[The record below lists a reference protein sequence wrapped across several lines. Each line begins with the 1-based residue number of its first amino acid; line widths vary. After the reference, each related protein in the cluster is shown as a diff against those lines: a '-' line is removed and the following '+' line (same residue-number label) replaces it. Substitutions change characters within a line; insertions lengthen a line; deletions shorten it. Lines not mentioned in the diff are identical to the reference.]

1 MAWLQDSTTPVTN
14 TFTPSTVKVH
24 LAEIGANRESETEPL
39 RQSFDMVPGHT
50 ISKDPKAWVEGSSE
64 DCYLFVKV
72 TKSENL
78 DTYIDYAINSQWSK
92 LDDDGDENALTDV
105 YYIEIDA
112 DDEKGDSNKFEIL
125 AGGTNTDMKDLPLT
139 WGANQ
144 VLVRPTVTEQ
154 MMEAL
159 NNNNQP
165 TLTFEA
171 FAVQMQKTNVGD
183 NQNFTPA
190 EAWAL
195 ANPTT

>member
-1 MAWLQDSTTPVTN
+1 MAWLKDSSDPVVN
-14 TFTPSTVKVH
+14 TFTPSTVQVR
-24 LAEIGANRESETEPL
+24 LAEEGATREGDTGPL
-39 RQSFDMVPGHT
+39 KQSFDMVPGHT
-50 ISKDPKAWVEGSSE
+50 IDKEPIAWVLGNSE

-92 LDDDGDENALTDV
+92 LADDGDKNDLTDV
-105 YYIEIDA
+105 YYIEIDE
-112 DDEKGDSNKFEIL
+112 DSEKGDSNKFHIL

-144 VLVRPTVTEQ
+144 VLVRPTVTETQ
-154 MMEAL
+154 MGEIE
-159 NNNNQP
+159 NNKP

-171 FAVQMQKTNVGD
+171 YAVQLYKNNTET
-183 NQNFTPA
+183 FSAA

-195 ANPTT
+195 ANPANN